1 MQLSI
6 GPPIYY
12 DHILDPELQHVH
24 VHVGLATE
32 RSNSLC
38 ISMHAVFHYASWY
51 KHALRDIH
59 KVSMHAVS
67 CKQWYR
73 EMNDMNEGAAKKG
86 EWQY

>member
-1 MQLSI
+1 
-6 GPPIYY
+6 
-12 DHILDPELQHVH
+12 
-24 VHVGLATE
+24 
-32 RSNSLC
+32 
-38 ISMHAVFHYASWY
+38 MHAVFHYASWY